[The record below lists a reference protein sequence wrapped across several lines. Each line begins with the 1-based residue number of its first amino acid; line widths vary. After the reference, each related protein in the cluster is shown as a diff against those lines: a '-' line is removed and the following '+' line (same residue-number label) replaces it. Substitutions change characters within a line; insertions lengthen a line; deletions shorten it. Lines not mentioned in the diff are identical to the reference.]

1 MKSKLS
7 ILILVS
13 ALALQPLGLVAQA
26 TSATVKL
33 TWTDTVNPAGTT
45 YNVRRGNSATACTSA
60 SVATDT
66 CTLLNAAPL
75 TVLTLSDSPAI
86 GSVYTYNVRA
96 VNSIGLESVSSNV
109 ATATLTLPAS
119 PILNCTITITGTV
132 VNGSCK

>member
-1 MKSKLS
+1 MKTKLS
-7 ILILVS
+7 ILILVL
-13 ALALQPLGLVAQA
+13 AQALQPIGLLAQT

-33 TWTDTVNPAGTT
+33 IWTDTVNPAGTT
-45 YNVRRGNSATACTSA
+45 YNVRRGNSATACTPG

-75 TVLTLSDSPAI
+75 TVLTFSDTPAV

-96 VNSIGLESVSSNV
+96 VSSIGLESVNSNV

-119 PILNCTITITGTV
+119 PTLNCTITITGSV